1 MHTNRIRQ
9 LAALV
14 VIVVVAG
21 GCSIKKMAVNKLGN
35 ALASGGS
42 TFEGDEDPDLVA
54 AAIPFGLKLY
64 ESLLEESPKH
74 RGLLLAA
81 SSGFTEYSYAFVDG
95 RADETASESLERSNY
110 LRARARRLYLRAH
123 GYGLRGLEVR
133 YPGFGG
139 ALERDPGASLAR
151 VRKPDVPLL
160 YWTAASHG
168 LAISASK
175 DQPEMIAQLPLV
187 EAMIRRVL
195 ELDANWGEGAVQEFL
210 ISIEAARSGVPAAEH
225 QQRMRRYFE
234 EALRL
239 SGGAHAGLFVSF
251 AENSCVPAQNRTEF
265 QSMIERALAID
276 PDRQPAHRLVNL
288 VAQHRARWLL
298 SRVDELF
305 LEPASPAP

>member
-1 MHTNRIRQ
+1 MGAQRIASVCLL
-9 LAALV
+9 LACL
-14 VIVVVAG
+14 G
-21 GCSIKKMAVNKLGN
+21 GCSIRRMAVNKLGN

-42 TFEGDEDPDLVA
+42 TWESDEDPDLVGDA
-54 AAIPFGLKLY
+54 LPFSLKLI
-64 ESLLEESPKH
+64 ESLLAESPRH
-74 RGLLLAA
+74 SGLLLAA
-81 SSGFTEYSYAFVDG
+81 ASGFTEYSYAFVDE

-139 ALERDPGASLAR
+139 ALERDPGAALAR
-151 VRKPDVPLL
+151 VRKADVPLL

-210 ISIEAARSGVPAAEH
+210 ISIEAARSGVPAAEQ

-251 AENSCVPAQNRTEF
+251 AENSCVPAQNRAEF

-276 PDRQPAHRLVNL
+276 PDRQPAHRLTNL